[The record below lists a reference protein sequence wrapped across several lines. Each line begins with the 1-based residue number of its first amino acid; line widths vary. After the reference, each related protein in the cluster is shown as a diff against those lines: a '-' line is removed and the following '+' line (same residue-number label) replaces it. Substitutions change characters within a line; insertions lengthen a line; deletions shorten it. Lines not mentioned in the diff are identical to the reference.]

1 MKVMEYEAFKN
12 AVVDNMKSYLP
23 ESCQNV
29 QLNQVCK
36 VNRSLDALSFT
47 VEVKA
52 SPVIYVN
59 DMYEEYLKTGNM
71 SLVLQNA
78 AELMVSSMENAMDC
92 FSSLSQNEIKNNILF
107 QLVNTEQNKEMLAE
121 RPHREY
127 LDLSI
132 VYYWVQNMDAN
143 GFQSAAIDNKIAKW
157 LGVDE
162 EELFRYAAKN
172 TKQLLPPVVKDIREI
187 LTGMM
192 GEEFTLSMEDEIA
205 DNMLIISNSSGI
217 RGAASILYEDILYQ
231 AATELGTDELYILP
245 SSIHECIAVPVKSD
259 ADAYELAALVSCV
272 NEQDVHLEDRLSNQV
287 YYYNRGLRKV
297 SLATDTLNK
306 RLD

>member
-1 MKVMEYEAFKN
+1 MKGMEYEVFKN
-12 AVVDNMKSYLP
+12 AVVENIKSYLP

-29 QLNQVCK
+29 QLNQVYK
-36 VNRSLDALSFT
+36 VNRSLDAISFKG
-47 VEVKA
+47 EVKV

-59 DMYEEYLKTGNM
+59 DMYEEYLQTGNM

-78 AELMVSSMENAMDC
+78 AERMASSMENAMDC
-92 FSSLSQNEIKNNILF
+92 FSPLSQNEIKNNILF

-132 VYYWVQNMDAN
+132 VYYWVQNMDTN

-172 TKQLLPPVVKDIREI
+172 TKQLLPPVVKDMREI
-187 LTGMM
+187 LKEMM
-192 GEEFTLSMEDEIA
+192 GEEFMEDEIA
-205 DNMLIISNSSGI
+205 DNMLIIGNSRGI

-245 SSIHECIAVPVKSD
+245 SSIHECIAVPVSSD
-259 ADAYELAALVSCV
+259 ADAYKLAALVSCI

-287 YYYNRGLRKV
+287 YYYNKGLRKL
-297 SLATDTLNK
+297 SLATDTLNE